1 MSTKTNLIVDAA
13 IFAGFLVAFEPRLT
27 GIPIHEWLSLAV
39 FGVIVAHL
47 ALHWRWVIQITRT
60 FFKKLIHSSRLNYV
74 LNAALLVAFMAM
86 MLSGVL
92 ISRSVLPFFGLQ
104 AVRDQFWRVL
114 HTVSANASLALI
126 AAHFALHWEWI
137 VNAVKRYAVSPM
149 LKLFRRPAA
158 PRRAPLPIRPQDV
171 RSH

>member
-1 MSTKTNLIVDAA
+1 MSHKTNLAVDAA

-27 GIPIHEWLSLAV
+27 GIAIHEWLSLAV

-47 ALHWRWVIQITRT
+47 ALHWRWVVQITRA
-60 FFKKLIHSSRLNYV
+60 FFKKLFHVSRLNYV
-74 LNAALLVAFMAM
+74 LNAALLVGFVAM

-114 HTVSANASLALI
+114 HTVSANASLALV
-126 AAHFALHWEWI
+126 AAHFALHWDWI
-137 VNAVKRYAVSPM
+137 VNAVKRYVVSPV
-149 LKLFRRPAA
+149 LKAFRRPAA
-158 PRRAPLPIRPQDV
+158 PRPAPRPV
-171 RSH
+171 RSPEVHSR